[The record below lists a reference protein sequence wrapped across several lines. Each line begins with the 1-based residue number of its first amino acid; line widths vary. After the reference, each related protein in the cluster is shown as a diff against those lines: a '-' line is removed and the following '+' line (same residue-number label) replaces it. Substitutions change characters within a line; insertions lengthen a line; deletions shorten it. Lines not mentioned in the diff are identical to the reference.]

1 MKHYI
6 KFLLTAF
13 IIVAS
18 FGYLLPALISYPDD
32 ILVMAGVVYGVLFMP
47 VTLYY
52 LNRDYIT
59 SIVNF
64 IKGNYK

>member
-13 IIVAS
+13 IIVGS
-18 FGYLLPALISYPDD
+18 FGYLLPALISYPDT

-47 VTLYY
+47 VALYY
-52 LNRDYIT
+52 INRGYIK
-59 SIVNF
+59 SLVNL
-64 IKGNYK
+64 IKGN

>member
-13 IIVAS
+13 IIVGS
-18 FGYLLPALISYPDD
+18 FGYLLPALISYPDT

-47 VTLYY
+47 VALYY
-52 LNRDYIT
+52 INRDYIK
-59 SIVNF
+59 SLVNL
-64 IKGNYK
+64 IKGN

>member
-13 IIVAS
+13 IIVGS
-18 FGYLLPALISYPDD
+18 FGYLLPALISYPDT

-47 VTLYY
+47 IALYY
-52 LNRDYIT
+52 INRGYIK
-59 SIVNF
+59 SLVNL
-64 IKGNYK
+64 IKGN

>member
-13 IIVAS
+13 IIVGS
-18 FGYLLPALISYPDD
+18 FGYLLPALISYPDT

-47 VTLYY
+47 VALYY
-52 LNRDYIT
+52 INRGYIK
-59 SIVNF
+59 SLVNI
-64 IKGNYK
+64 IKGN